1 MWMWMWM
8 WMLTVALSLAA
19 CGERPRTAGAD
30 ASPRSQADAHY
41 RMAVEQHRAQR
52 VARLRAAGGWLSYTG
67 SGRLYSGVHQVGSA
81 ADNDVQLPAGPA
93 HLGSLRI
100 DADAGV
106 VFEAAADAAPTVRGQ
121 PFRAGRLGTD
131 AAHGTETR
139 LALGE
144 QEFYVVRT
152 GNLFGWRFRDPHA
165 AARSSFHRI
174 DYFPID
180 PRWRVVADWH
190 PSPLPRALVLLTSI
204 GTPQPLTL
212 AGSAEFTLGGR
223 RYRLQALRDD
233 DGKRLFFPFTDRTS
247 GRESYGGARYL
258 FVEPAQGRRIVL
270 DFNLAQNPPCAFT
283 AHVVCPLAPVG
294 NRLERA
300 VTAGEKNYLGLR

>member
-1 MWMWMWM
+1 MRWRGM
-8 WMLTVALSLAA
+8 WMLAAALSLAG
-19 CGERPRTAGAD
+19 CGERPRGNGAD
-30 ASPRSQADAHY
+30 ASPHSQSDAHY
-41 RMAVEQHRAQR
+41 RMAVEQRRAQR
-52 VARLRAAGGWLSYTG
+52 VARLRAPGGWLSYIG
-67 SGRLYSGVHQVGSA
+67 SGRLRSGVHQVGSA
-81 ADNDVQLPAGPA
+81 AGNDVQLPAGPA

-106 VFEAAADAAPTVRGQ
+106 AFEAAADAAPTVRGQ
-121 PFRAGRLGTD
+121 PFRAGRLDTD
-131 AAHGTETR
+131 AAHGNQTR

-165 AARSSFHRI
+165 AARGSFRGI

-190 PSPLPRALVLLTSI
+190 PAPLPRAIVLLTSI
-204 GTPQPLTL
+204 GTPQPLAL
-212 AGSAEFTLGGR
+212 AGSAEFTLDGR

-258 FVEPAQGRRIVL
+258 FVEPPQGERIVL

-283 AHVVCPLAPVG
+283 VHVVCPLAPVG
-294 NRLERA
+294 NRLELA
-300 VTAGEKNYLGLR
+300 VTAGEKNYVGPR

>member
-1 MWMWMWM
+1 MRWRGM
-8 WMLTVALSLAA
+8 WMLTAALSLAA
-19 CGERPRTAGAD
+19 CGERPRAAGAD
-30 ASPRSQADAHY
+30 ASPRSQSGAHY
-41 RMAVEQHRAQR
+41 RMAVEQRRAQR
-52 VARLRAAGGWLSYTG
+52 VARLRAPGGWLSYTG
-67 SGRLYSGVHQVGSA
+67 SGRLRSGVHQVGSA
-81 ADNDVQLPAGPA
+81 AGNDVQLPSGPA
-93 HLGSLRI
+93 YLGSLRI

-106 VFEAAADAAPTVRGQ
+106 SFEAAEGAAPTVRGQ

-131 AAHGTETR
+131 AAHGSETR

-165 AARSSFHRI
+165 AARGSFRGI

-190 PSPLPRALVLLTSI
+190 PAPLPRAIVLLTSI
-204 GTPQPLTL
+204 GTPQPLAL
-212 AGSAEFTLGGR
+212 AGSAEFTLDGR

-258 FVEPAQGRRIVL
+258 FVEPPQGERIVL

-283 AHVVCPLAPVG
+283 VHVVCPLAPVG
-294 NRLERA
+294 NRLELA
-300 VTAGEKNYLGLR
+300 VTAGEKNYVGPR